1 MDFGFLRASN
11 FDYSRPDKST
21 DRVITSFDGYSS
33 YLIVVDEFTKF
44 IWVFL
49 CKSKEP
55 PMTLLHLFLD
65 LFGCKSGGSIRC
77 DQGGEL
83 ARSQEFVTQMTL
95 RHYSVEPTG
104 ADNASQNK
112 AVEKW
117 NDILG
122 VTVRVLLYG
131 SGLLATFWSAA
142 LLHAV
147 YLHNRRVHRSI
158 LMTPY
163 EEWHGIKP
171 DLRKL

>member
-49 CKSKEP
+49 CKTKEP
-55 PMTLLHLFLD
+55 PLTLLHLFFD
-65 LFGCKSGGSIRC
+65 LFGSTAGGSLRC

-83 ARSQEFVTQMTL
+83 ARSHDFVHQMIL
-95 RHYSVEPTG
+95 RKYSVEPTG

-112 AVEKW
+112 AAEK
-117 NDILG
+117 
-122 VTVRVLLYG
+122 
-131 SGLLATFWSAA
+131 
-142 LLHAV
+142 
-147 YLHNRRVHRSI
+147 
-158 LMTPY
+158 
-163 EEWHGIKP
+163 
-171 DLRKL
+171 